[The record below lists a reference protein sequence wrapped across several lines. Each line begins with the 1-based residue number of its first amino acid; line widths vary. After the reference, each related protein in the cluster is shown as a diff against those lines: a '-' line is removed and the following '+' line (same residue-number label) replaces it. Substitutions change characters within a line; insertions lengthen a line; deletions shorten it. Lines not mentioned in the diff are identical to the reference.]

1 MARAR
6 AARGA
11 RDAIARRDS
20 AQLRAAHSYLK
31 DVAARVEVAQARR
44 VAQAAEAGEKVAGQC
59 EGADMIRPMCKF
71 HSLLLR
77 GDSVRARFVA
87 GTASA
92 TPLLSVSIRRL
103 SAATASSSAR
113 PVHSALTTSAVVTA
127 RVERSPSLAEN
138 RPERTLDPAD
148 VLRVGPH
155 LLLLSHGR
163 DRGGGWSF
171 SSASAS
177 ASSEHGCA

>member
-1 MARAR
+1 
-6 AARGA
+6 
-11 RDAIARRDS
+11 
-20 AQLRAAHSYLK
+20 
-31 DVAARVEVAQARR
+31 
-44 VAQAAEAGEKVAGQC
+44 
-59 EGADMIRPMCKF
+59 MISEYK
-71 HSLLLR
+71 LLLANFS

-87 GTASA
+87 GTA

-127 RVERSPSLAEN
+127 RESRDPRSWPRIARSAPSI
-138 RPERTLDPAD
+138 PPMFCVWVHTSS
-148 VLRVGPH
+148 VG
-155 LLLLSHGR
+155 LSHGR